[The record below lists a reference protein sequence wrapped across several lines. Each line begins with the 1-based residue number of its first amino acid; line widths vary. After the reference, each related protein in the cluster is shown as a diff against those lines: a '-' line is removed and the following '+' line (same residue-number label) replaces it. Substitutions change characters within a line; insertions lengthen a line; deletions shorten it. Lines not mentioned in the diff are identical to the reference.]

1 MAAAAKQARK
11 RSDDRTARTEAEQ
24 RHADRQIGQ
33 VVPDREREQ
42 ARQRDLECQQSR
54 GGEEDRRIQADMR
67 LRPPAFH
74 DDRPGYDRRLRGG
87 ESSLDA
93 SAAERNWRPSIK
105 ADHPQRRMLHHRPP
119 VSVGRERTRPSRN
132 ADDERGSATVVNS
145 SVTMQHL
152 CSEASPGYSR

>member
-33 VVPDREREQ
+33 VVPDSEREQ

-87 ESSLDA
+87 EFVGCVGSRAQLETFNQGGSPAAADVTS
-93 SAAERNWRPSIK
+93 SAAGLGRPRTNSTFPECRRRARVCDGRQLFRND
-105 ADHPQRRMLHHRPP
+105 AAFVQR
-119 VSVGRERTRPSRN
+119 
-132 ADDERGSATVVNS
+132 
-145 SVTMQHL
+145 
-152 CSEASPGYSR
+152 ASYSR